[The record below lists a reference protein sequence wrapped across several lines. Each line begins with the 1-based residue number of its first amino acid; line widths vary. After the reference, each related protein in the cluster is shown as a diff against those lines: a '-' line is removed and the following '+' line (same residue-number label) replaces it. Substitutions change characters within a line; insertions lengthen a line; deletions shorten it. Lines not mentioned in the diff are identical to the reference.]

1 MNYSKEPKKKFIT
14 KKKNI
19 ALDSHL
25 YRIKLGA
32 IDFENLL
39 KNIKN
44 YDFGNDDY
52 FIMYEIKY
60 GPNIHVVV
68 KVGYDI
74 FTTDENGI
82 TSNNPETDTKH
93 FYVQASAL
101 GDNNG
106 ALEEERLIDVVWFGE
121 DISDEPDDDETHKVL
136 DRMYNSARGFI
147 FDQLELLDSLWVVQ
161 LETDS
166 DNSGDEHYVLFHKFE
181 DAKAFFDEQVAREKN
196 PDISWVGDMW
206 KDWKN
211 GELSENDYKVEDTE
225 DTFYVRAQYGGNFVN
240 WTLRQKE
247 IF

>member
-1 MNYSKEPKKKFIT
+1 MKTN
-14 KKKNI
+14 NI

-25 YRIKLGA
+25 YSMNLASELGV
-32 IDFENLL
+32 INFKNFL

-52 FIMYEIKY
+52 LIMYEIEY

-68 KVGYDI
+68 KAGYDI
-74 FTTDENGI
+74 FTIDENGI

-101 GDNNG
+101 GDNSG
-106 ALEEERLIDVVWFGE
+106 ALEEECLIDVVWFGE
-121 DISDEPDDDETHKVL
+121 DISDEPDDDEIQKVL

-147 FDQLELLDSLWVVQ
+147 FDQLKLLDSLWVVQ

-166 DNSGDEHYVLFHKFE
+166 DNREDEYYVLFHKFE

-196 PDISWVGDMW
+196 PDNSWVGDMW
-206 KDWKN
+206 EDWKN
-211 GELSENDYKVEDTE
+211 SELSEDDYEIEATE
-225 DTFYVRAQYGGNFVN
+225 DTFYVREQCEGTFIS